1 MSALT
6 LSRLAARRPA
16 TITISILL
24 LVLLSVSVLL
34 PIPGF
39 ESIPRAAL
47 IIGYLF
53 AALKLVAAF
62 GLWRCRKWAAILGF
76 IAVLLDALL
85 AVPGM
90 FESTAALQLYTITG
104 VSISIIVLVLL
115 LLPVSR
121 HAYV

>member
-6 LSRLAARRPA
+6 ESRLAARRPA
-16 TITISILL
+16 TISVAMLL
-24 LVLLSVSVLL
+24 LMLLSVSVLL

-62 GLWRCRKWAAILGF
+62 GLWRCQKWAAILGF

-104 VSISIIVLVLL
+104 VFISIIVLVLL
-115 LLPVSR
+115 LLPTSR
-121 HAYV
+121 RAYV